1 MVIGCCSVRFY
12 LHGNNSLKGKR
23 RVVRAI
29 KDRLKNDFNVS
40 VAEVGDQDVWKSINL
55 GISVVGVDQPY
66 INGLLSKVIDAIDRM
81 NLAEIVDCKTEI
93 LKIGSDNYQEIYI
106 FID

>member
-1 MVIGCCSVRFY
+1 MVIGCCSIKLY

-40 VAEVGDQDVWKSINL
+40 IAEVGDQDVWQSLHI
-55 GISVVGVDQPY
+55 GISAVSSNRPY
-66 INGLLSKVIDAIDRM
+66 MDGLMSKVVDAIDRM
-81 NLAEIVDCKTEI
+81 NLAEIVDCKTET
-93 LKIGSDNYQEIYI
+93 LNMGSGD
-106 FID
+106 F

>member
-1 MVIGCCSVRFY
+1 MVIGCCSIKFY

-40 VAEVGDQDVWKSINL
+40 VAEVGNQDVWQSLHI
-55 GISVVGVDQPY
+55 GISAVSSAKPYMDGLMAKVV
-66 INGLLSKVIDAIDRM
+66 DAIDRM
-81 NLAEIVDCKTEI
+81 NLAEIVDY
-93 LKIGSDNYQEIYI
+93 KIEVLSMSSDNY
-106 FID
+106 

>member
-1 MVIGCCSVRFY
+1 MVIGCCSIKFY

-40 VAEVGDQDVWKSINL
+40 VAEVGNQDVWQSLHI
-55 GISVVGVDQPY
+55 GISAVSSDKPYMVGLMAKVV
-66 INGLLSKVIDAIDRM
+66 DAIDRM
-81 NLAEIVDCKTEI
+81 NLAEIVDYKTEI
-93 LKIGSDNYQEIYI
+93 LSMNSDNY
-106 FID
+106 

>member
-1 MVIGCCSVRFY
+1 MVIGCCSIKFY

-40 VAEVGDQDVWKSINL
+40 VAEVGDQDVWQSLHI
-55 GISVVGVDQPY
+55 GISAVGSNRPY
-66 INGLLSKVIDAIDRM
+66 MDSLISKVVDAVDRM
-81 NLAEIVDCKTEI
+81 NLAEMVDCKTET
-93 LKIGSDNYQEIYI
+93 LNMGSGD
-106 FID
+106 F

>member
-1 MVIGCCSVRFY
+1 MVIGCCSIKFY

-40 VAEVGDQDVWKSINL
+40 VTEVGDQDVWQSLHI
-55 GISVVGVDQPY
+55 GISAVGSNRPY
-66 INGLLSKVIDAIDRM
+66 MDGLISKVVDAIDKM
-81 NLAEIVDCKTEI
+81 NLAEMVNFKTET
-93 LKIGSDNYQEIYI
+93 LNMGSGD
-106 FID
+106 F

>member
-29 KDRLKNDFNVS
+29 KERLKNDFNVS

-55 GISVVGVDQPY
+55 GISAVGVDQPY

-93 LKIGSDNYQEIYI
+93 LKIGSDNY
-106 FID
+106 

>member
-1 MVIGCCSVRFY
+1 MVICWCSIKFY

-40 VAEVGDQDVWKSINL
+40 VAEVGDQDVWQSLHI
-55 GISVVGVDQPY
+55 GISAVGSNRPYMDGLIRKVV
-66 INGLLSKVIDAIDRM
+66 DAIDKM
-81 NLAEIVDCKTEI
+81 NLAEMVNCKTET
-93 LKIGSDNYQEIYI
+93 LNMGSGD
-106 FID
+106 F

>member
-23 RVVRAI
+23 RVVRAL

-40 VAEVGDQDVWKSINL
+40 VAEVGDQDVWQSINL
-55 GISVVGVDQPY
+55 GISAVGVDKPY
-66 INGLLSKVIDAIDRM
+66 IDGLLSKVIDAIDRM
-81 NLAEIVDCKTEI
+81 NLAEIVDCKKETF
-93 LKIGSDNYQEIYI
+93 KIGSEIY
-106 FID
+106 

>member
-1 MVIGCCSVRFY
+1 MVIGCCSIKFY

-40 VAEVGDQDVWKSINL
+40 IAEVGNQDVWQSLHI
-55 GISVVGVDQPY
+55 GISAVGSDKPY
-66 INGLLSKVIDAIDRM
+66 MDGLMTKVIDAIDRM
-81 NLAEIVDCKTEI
+81 NLAEIVDYKIEI
-93 LKIGSDNYQEIYI
+93 LSMSSDNY
-106 FID
+106 

>member
-1 MVIGCCSVRFY
+1 MVIGCCSIKFY

-40 VAEVGDQDVWKSINL
+40 DAEVGDQNVWQSLHI
-55 GISVVGVDQPY
+55 GISAVGSNRPY
-66 INGLLSKVIDAIDRM
+66 MDGLISKVVDAIDKM
-81 NLAEIVDCKTEI
+81 NLAEMVNCKTET
-93 LKIGSDNYQEIYI
+93 LNMGSGD
-106 FID
+106 F

>member
-1 MVIGCCSVRFY
+1 MVIGCCSIKFY

-40 VAEVGDQDVWKSINL
+40 VAEVGDQDVWQSLHI
-55 GISVVGVDQPY
+55 GISAVGSNRPY
-66 INGLLSKVIDAIDRM
+66 MDGLISKVVDTIDKM
-81 NLAEIVDCKTEI
+81 NLAEMVNCKTET
-93 LKIGSDNYQEIYI
+93 LNMGSGD
-106 FID
+106 F